1 MDEGGSHPGF
11 FRNLKSLFG
20 KGNSDKVTEEEIISM
35 VNEGH
40 ENGLLEANETE
51 LIHNI
56 FEYGDK
62 EAGDIMTHRKNIVAV
77 DGTMK
82 LKDALNYML
91 DQNYSRF
98 PVYEEN
104 IDNIIGFL
112 HFKDAVKANRDPKEQ
127 EKMIR
132 ELPNILRP
140 ARFIPETRNISD
152 LLRTMQKQK
161 LHFVIVVDEYGQTA
175 GLVTMEDIIEE
186 IVGNIQDEY
195 DMEEEDIVEL
205 PDHSFIIRGV
215 TPLEDVE
222 EALDVSFG
230 EDEIETLNGFLISVL
245 DRIPADDE
253 HIVINHSGYRFEV
266 QSIQNKVIQKGAR
279 TQVAGKYR
287 YRIGIGR

>member
-11 FRNLKSLFG
+11 FQNLKSLFG
-20 KGNSDKVTEEEIISM
+20 KGNSDKMTEEEIISM

-40 ENGLLEANETE
+40 EKGLLEANETE

-222 EALDVSFG
+222 EALGVSFG
-230 EDEIETLNGFLISVL
+230 EDEIETLNGFLISIL

-253 HIVINHSGYRFEV
+253 HIVINHSGYRFAV
-266 QSIQNKVIQKGAR
+266 QSIQNKVIQKVHVSKLPES
-279 TQVAGKYR
+279 TETE
-287 YRIGIGR
+287 

>member
-20 KGNSDKVTEEEIISM
+20 KNNSDKMTEEEIISM

-40 ENGLLEANETE
+40 EKGLLEANETE

-222 EALDVSFG
+222 EALGASFG
-230 EDEIETLNGFLISVL
+230 EDEIETLNGFLISIL

-253 HIVINHSGYRFEV
+253 HIVINHSGYRFAV
-266 QSIQNKVIQKGAR
+266 QSIQNKVIQKVHVSKLPES
-279 TQVAGKYR
+279 TETE
-287 YRIGIGR
+287 

>member
-230 EDEIETLNGFLISVL
+230 EDEIETLNGFLISIL

-253 HIVINHSGYRFEV
+253 HIVINHSGYRFAV
-266 QSIQNKVIQKGAR
+266 QSIQNKVIQKVHVSKLPES
-279 TQVAGKYR
+279 TETE
-287 YRIGIGR
+287 

>member
-11 FRNLKSLFG
+11 VRNLKSLFG
-20 KGNSDKVTEEEIISM
+20 KGNSDKVTDEEIISM

-222 EALDVSFG
+222 EALGVSFG
-230 EDEIETLNGFLISVL
+230 EDEIETLNGFLISIL

-253 HIVINHSGYRFEV
+253 HIVINHSGYRFAV
-266 QSIQNKVIQKGAR
+266 QSIQNKVIQKVHVSKLPES
-279 TQVAGKYR
+279 TETE
-287 YRIGIGR
+287 

>member
-222 EALDVSFG
+222 EALGVSFG
-230 EDEIETLNGFLISVL
+230 EDEIETLNGFLISIL

-253 HIVINHSGYRFEV
+253 HIVINHSGYRFAV
-266 QSIQNKVIQKGAR
+266 PSIQNKVIQKVHVSKLPES
-279 TQVAGKYR
+279 TETE
-287 YRIGIGR
+287 

>member
-20 KGNSDKVTEEEIISM
+20 KNNSDKMTEEEIISM

-40 ENGLLEANETE
+40 EKGLLEANETE

-222 EALDVSFG
+222 EALGVSFG
-230 EDEIETLNGFLISVL
+230 EDEIETLNGFLISIL

-253 HIVINHSGYRFEV
+253 HIVINHSGYRFAV
-266 QSIQNKVIQKGAR
+266 QSIQNKVIQKVHVSKLPES
-279 TQVAGKYR
+279 TETE
-287 YRIGIGR
+287 

>member
-222 EALDVSFG
+222 EALGVSFG
-230 EDEIETLNGFLISVL
+230 EDEIETLNGFLISIL

-253 HIVINHSGYRFEV
+253 HIVINHSGYRFAV
-266 QSIQNKVIQKGAR
+266 QSIQNKVIQKVHVSKLPES
-279 TQVAGKYR
+279 TETE
-287 YRIGIGR
+287 